1 MAGFSDPVLCILVV
15 DDDVET
21 LRVYG
26 LHLGRLGHTVHQAH
40 SGAHA
45 LEQIAVLHPDLVF
58 LDLGMPGMDG
68 FEVANRIRSEP
79 RLLATKVI
87 AVTAYDDT
95 AHRQRGIYT
104 GFDGYLV
111 KPVAFEAIEAMIDS
125 VRNAL
130 LGSGQHTHPEC

>member
-1 MAGFSDPVLCILVV
+1 MAGFSESILCILVV

-26 LHLGRLGHTVHQAH
+26 LHLGRLGHTVHQAR

-58 LDLGMPGMDG
+58 LDLGMPGIDG

-79 RLLATKVI
+79 RLLSTKII

-95 AHRQRGIYT
+95 THRQRGVFA
-104 GFDGYLV
+104 G
-111 KPVAFEAIEAMIDS
+111 
-125 VRNAL
+125 
-130 LGSGQHTHPEC
+130 